1 MATIAPITMGAM
13 PQTLAP
19 NVNYVGS
26 IQAPMGAPVVG
37 SISAP
42 MGGAAYT
49 LAAPAATTTITA
61 APTTARMTVSN
72 STQALGTSTVMQQ
85 TPSYVTSPQVF
96 QAPQITQQAPQ
107 IIQAPQAQVAMQ
119 SPPSYVPQQVPQVIQ
134 SASAANLMRPMQ
146 APEILT
152 TGIPSPQQI
161 QVQKDAYAG
170 ALDKQLADG
179 ISTIQKETEI
189 EKQMVDFNFRKQK
202 AIMELQIEEQRNEQ
216 LALLDEQA
224 TFRQCELKK
233 AYVERKLQLDNQ
245 SNGLLLDYNMR
256 AVQTELAV
264 KQYEFQQNYIKT
276 EGDLERQY
284 AAAEKRAHTGTTYAD
299 PAMAVKR

>member
-1 MATIAPITMGAM
+1 MTYA
-13 PQTLAP
+13 
-19 NVNYVGS
+19 
-26 IQAPMGAPVVG
+26 
-37 SISAP
+37 SAP
-42 MGGAAYT
+42 
-49 LAAPAATTTITA
+49 
-61 APTTARMTVSN
+61 
-72 STQALGTSTVMQQ
+72 QQ
-85 TPSYVTSPQVF
+85 LLQK
-96 QAPQITQQAPQ
+96 
-107 IIQAPQAQVAMQ
+107 
-119 SPPSYVPQQVPQVIQ
+119 
-134 SASAANLMRPMQ
+134 
-146 APEILT
+146 PEILT
-152 TGIPSPQQI
+152 TGIPTPA
-161 QVQKDAYAG
+161 QVKVQADAYAS

-179 ISTIQKETEI
+179 IATIQKETEI

-245 SNGLLLDYNMR
+245 SNGLLLDYNMK

-284 AAAEKRAHTGTTYAD
+284 AAAEARAHTGTTYAD
-299 PAMAVKR
+299 PAMAVRR